1 MPQASS
7 SFLSAVLTKLST
19 ALVGFAALFTA
30 GAHADIVDQK
40 PVEGVKDGTR
50 RASRELAQVLVRKDG
65 DQVYFSE
72 DGTAYRE
79 LALRDTP
86 DGARLKKLLNEM
98 DLGPEA
104 ISVPVGRMIVADGG
118 AGVHAPRKADRP
130 KKNEQRSAQ
139 SK

>member
-7 SFLSAVLTKLST
+7 DFLSSVQTKLSA

-30 GAHADIVDQK
+30 GAHADIADHK
-40 PVEGVKDGTR
+40 RAEAVKDGTR
-50 RASRELAQVLVRKDG
+50 PASRELARVLLRKDG
-65 DQVYFSE
+65 ERVYFSE

-79 LALRDTP
+79 LALHDTP
-86 DGARLKKLLNEM
+86 DGASLKKLLNEM

-118 AGVHAPRKADRP
+118 AGVHAPRQADRP
-130 KKNEQRSAQ
+130 KKNEQRSAEG
-139 SK
+139 K